1 MVKEVCGMNTI
12 GTRIYFDSISKQ
24 VIMVSGEMSGEFV
37 ENRPIEDIQ
46 YVDIPY
52 GDFNF
57 AKHVLVGIDDNH
69 QPIIEN
75 IDDVK
80 TQLPVDQIKDV
91 DKEI

>member
-1 MVKEVCGMNTI
+1 MNTI
-12 GTRIYFDSISKQ
+12 GTRVYFDSISKK
-24 VIMVSGEMSGEFV
+24 VIMVNGEMSGELV

-52 GDFNF
+52 GEFDFS
-57 AKHVLVGIDDNH
+57 KHMLVGIDDNH

-75 IDDVK
+75 IDDIK
-80 TQLPVDQIKDV
+80 HQLPVDQIKE